1 MNKRVM
7 RFAASVI
14 LVAMMSDVFVVRGMY
29 KTIALN
35 NKPFAQQQQVI
46 HQNQQL
52 RAVNQKML
60 NDKSVSLDCSSL
72 TEKIKELKK
81 KSIECNSE
89 QDNRSVDDIQ
99 NLIKNI
105 NDDGTIKINDDEIR
119 IKMQA
124 MLGGYTIA
132 KLYAECANDAGNTG
146 SAAIEM
152 LKILSI
158 KHDVLKVGIYDN
170 KKNLRKL
177 NDTHFNNN
185 FPIANK
191 QLRGD
196 YQKVKDV
203 NKQDIIKDYST
214 VKNAF
219 EKCINNYNKCDE
231 ELKKINALSKIIYCS
246 KEMYISDF
254 KDNIDTV
261 LYFLEDLKKC
271 ILSKGIE
278 NNNNLLSGRQQE
290 LTKLTKTI
298 KDKRNEAYIMETEF
312 PELILE
318 QIKDKNKQR
327 YEEIIE
333 ERCRQVNPLSKN
345 NLKKMLETEAEKF
358 GTGITTN
365 DLIVLLNI
373 ESEIMQFQ
381 AFKDIQELKGGTWF
395 SKMLKEN
402 VQMKMYG
409 DYINKISQFIDSQ
422 LRYDQNGDY
431 IKWATGKLME
441 IKSQAQDKID
451 REKQELLGAKSKKDN
466 LCKSAN
472 TLKNEVLDLM
482 AKINEDITKMEKEIG
497 DIECVL
503 ARLKEDSCL
512 RKELNL
518 VSTNDMHDK
527 AISLK
532 NKIGQYSDSI
542 QKILDN
548 KEHTTT
554 TIGDS
559 IQKMQKMQN
568 DLSTEYQSYNLQS
581 EIDIAKKNIVK
592 VFIRAECT
600 KKQKD
605 VEENLQTIKGA
616 VDDKNG
622 KKINFSVQG
631 GTTNEYGFHLGMLD
645 RSAAIETMIKE
656 TREII
661 SKIEDDISTGIQNS
675 SSDSDFVNQL
685 STIQNKFDEQKEEL
699 RRNHEQLEQN
709 NKKIF
714 ETLET
719 LKNNSSSFHVLDK
732 DFQYGKLAEF
742 HVLDKDFQYGK
753 LADYAKKYIGLE
765 DISINSLDNELGDT
779 YQEINALN
787 SKIGEYKKQKQ
798 REKELERKKQEKKK
812 EQEQALENLKDDL
825 AQLPNISNQIDSLK
839 NLSGQNK
846 KLIEDI
852 EAINKI
858 VSKDYTESNADTLH
872 ATNSTKTT
880 KIYQPEKELSN
891 LQECATVRQE
901 TWIEAK
907 QQILI
912 RLQSQKEVIQK
923 EIEAM
928 RNNAQD
934 QQSIEQLNDKINQL
948 KQSIKDVISDRQA
961 QNIGQ
966 GIQNDR
972 DKLLGI
978 WRSYVDTQKQ
988 ELTRGND
995 VLTELNSQLKEIQ
1008 ESSDDDN
1015 SSSKQDFSGKISAIG
1030 EKINNLDGKTPT
1042 NADDISV
1049 QATKGKE
1056 AIDKVQDE
1064 QAKLKQQI
1072 EDAINTA
1079 KKKKQEADQ
1088 KRKEEEK
1095 RRQEEKQLKMQAE
1108 QRQWQQVLHDLQD
1121 KLLDAKSAVEAA
1133 KGAYEFANT
1142 LLQDRGGAA
1151 SQDEQEQACGE
1162 KRTAIFTGEK
1172 NITGN
1177 GAEVLRAADKKLK
1190 EAEKELEGATQQ
1202 LQEDK
1207 NENNQMNQTSGNPSQ
1222 QQPKKEQDIQR
1233 IKDRL
1238 QEAKKKAD
1246 EVKDLADQA
1255 KTIIM
1260 NERIDQLMNLIN
1272 GLSNKVN
1279 GLGGEID
1286 GSFNNLDKNLAQ
1298 LSGLADSMEKLKK
1311 DNQEIQ
1317 GLLQQIKNNQD
1328 NELLEKQTMKG
1339 KLDDSTKQIMS
1350 AINDLVKGI
1359 NSLTTQSQKQGQDI
1373 SDLSNVLGDL
1383 QNAVQQQ
1390 ISQIQQQHQQCID
1403 DMKTEL
1409 ENIKNN
1415 TDGIKASLDA
1425 IQKQLDEFGRKIQQQ
1440 KTDTIKAPLP
1450 LDSVDKKLQEQISN
1464 FQDDQNTEATS
1475 DLIGDDVNLN
1485 NKEVKTETGEH
1496 NPSHSLPTPNTTDA
1510 SVDLTL
1516 PDDPFQGKIPDVM
1529 DNQKTVIHIPQ
1540 KTPDSIGGQ
1549 EHCNRGVQT
1558 GTGEHK
1564 YPTNIVYSQLSIESE
1579 SIMNNT
1585 LVQSQSL
1592 KGGSQS
1598 GVLSSIIQSQKD
1610 IKDEDEPNNNDTL
1623 KNIASTLAQKNELQ
1637 HQLDIMNE
1645 INLFITKIKGW
1656 SQDDIDISYRDISF
1670 DFLDLI
1676 KNKKTM
1682 VRFVNDSAFAQVVQ
1696 SMFSNNEG
1704 GEASL

>member
-1 MNKRVM
+1 M

-219 EKCINNYNKCDE
+219 EKCINNYNKLDE

-402 VQMKMYG
+402 VQMKMYE

-512 RKELNL
+512 REELKL

-605 VEENLQTIKGA
+605 VEENLQTIDGA

-645 RSAAIETMIKE
+645 RSAAIETMIEE

-699 RRNHEQLEQN
+699 RRNHAQLELN
-709 NKKIF
+709 KKKIF

-732 DFQYGKLAEF
+732 DFQYGKLE
-742 HVLDKDFQYGK
+742 
-753 LADYAKKYIGLE
+753 DYAKKYIGLE

-1072 EDAINTA
+1072 EDAIREANE
-1079 KKKKQEADQ
+1079 KKQKKEEEILKQEKEAEQ
-1088 KRKEEEK
+1088 KRKEEE
-1095 RRQEEKQLKMQAE
+1095 
-1108 QRQWQQVLHDLQD
+1108 
-1121 KLLDAKSAVEAA
+1121 
-1133 KGAYEFANT
+1133 
-1142 LLQDRGGAA
+1142 
-1151 SQDEQEQACGE
+1151 
-1162 KRTAIFTGEK
+1162 
-1172 NITGN
+1172 
-1177 GAEVLRAADKKLK
+1177 
-1190 EAEKELEGATQQ
+1190 EAEKEKQLAELQEKQDQLQKEADDAIGLARKIVDVAKGIVNDQKEDQQTSQNTPSKLGKADFGQATSKLEEAKNALQAAEQIKRELESEQQANKSLVCLSAKYDSIAQQ
-1202 LQEDK
+1202 L
-1207 NENNQMNQTSGNPSQ
+1207 G
-1222 QQPKKEQDIQR
+1222 
-1233 IKDRL
+1233 
-1238 QEAKKKAD
+1238 EAKQNAQSAKEFALLAI
-1246 EVKDLADQA
+1246 DLALHEKLDKQ
-1255 KTIIM
+1255 K
-1260 NERIDQLMNLIN
+1260 RDIDKVGSDIN
-1272 GLSNKVN
+1272 GLKDSLNEKHKALDDIKKKIAELVDQNNKLQSSLENVVQKQ
-1279 GLGGEID
+1279 
-1286 GSFNNLDKNLAQ
+1286 DKN
-1298 LSGLADSMEKLKK
+1298 
-1311 DNQEIQ
+1311 
-1317 GLLQQIKNNQD
+1317 
-1328 NELLEKQTMKG
+1328 NE
-1339 KLDDSTKQIMS
+1339 D
-1350 AINDLVKGI
+1350 V
-1359 NSLTTQSQKQGQDI
+1359 QKI
-1373 SDLSNVLGDL
+1373 S
-1383 QNAVQQQ
+1383 
-1390 ISQIQQQHQQCID
+1390 
-1403 DMKTEL
+1403 
-1409 ENIKNN
+1409 
-1415 TDGIKASLDA
+1415 
-1425 IQKQLDEFGRKIQQQ
+1425 KQLDTIKLEIDREINSINCGISSIRDQLNGLDEKMNTQQQ
-1440 KTDTIKAPLP
+1440 KIDTIEAP
-1450 LDSVDKKLQEQISN
+1450 
-1464 FQDDQNTEATS
+1464 
-1475 DLIGDDVNLN
+1475 
-1485 NKEVKTETGEH
+1485 
-1496 NPSHSLPTPNTTDA
+1496 
-1510 SVDLTL
+1510 VDLTL
-1516 PDDPFQGKIPDVM
+1516 HENQFQGQIQNVIG
-1529 DNQKTVIHIPQ
+1529 NQKTVVHISH
-1540 KTPDSIGGQ
+1540 KTPDPIGL
-1549 EHCNRGVQT
+1549 NKKKFQT
-1558 GTGEHK
+1558 CPIKSKSLLRHS
-1564 YPTNIVYSQLSIESE
+1564 TNAEQPQFPGDDE
-1579 SIMNNT
+1579 SIVNNT
-1585 LVQSQSL
+1585 LMPSQL
-1592 KGGSQS
+1592 LTGDSQQDI
-1598 GVLSSIIQSQKD
+1598 LSSIIQSQKD
-1610 IKDEDEPNNNDTL
+1610 IKDEKEPNNNDTL

-1637 HQLDIMNE
+1637 RQLDIMNE
-1645 INLFITKIKGW
+1645 INIFITKIKGW